1 MYIGKTGGGMLA
13 PALLQQRLA
22 GSGKAALGEQAG
34 SYRTEQN
41 IVFSRLK
48 RSNSVLVTEYRP
60 RPDPTAG
67 VKFSREYQS
76 CCIYI
81 LVRPAPSTKND
92 HPDQRTGPQ
101 APRGSRDYVRDA
113 ICGTMESVGRT
124 PTHSTPRQPRRRSG

>member
-22 GSGKAALGEQAG
+22 GSGKPPLGEQAG

-67 VKFSREYQS
+67 VKFG
-76 CCIYI
+76 
-81 LVRPAPSTKND
+81 A
-92 HPDQRTGPQ
+92 G
-101 APRGSRDYVRDA
+101 RGLRFF
-113 ICGTMESVGRT
+113 
-124 PTHSTPRQPRRRSG
+124 